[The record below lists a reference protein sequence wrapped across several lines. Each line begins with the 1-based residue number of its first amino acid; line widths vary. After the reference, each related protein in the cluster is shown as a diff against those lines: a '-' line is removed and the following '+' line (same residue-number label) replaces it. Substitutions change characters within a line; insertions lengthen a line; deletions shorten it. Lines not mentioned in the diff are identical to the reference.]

1 MDSRLFL
8 LVLSMLTHSFIHL
21 PGIGTKTEEKLWQAG
36 IHRWSQWQDNPPV
49 KLPNSSLPELSRLLH
64 SSAENL
70 AKGPDFYSRRL
81 PANEQWRLF
90 SHFRDNTAYLD
101 IETTGLG
108 QNSEIT
114 TIALYDGHEVHC
126 YVNGQNLDDF
136 ENDIWKYEILVTY
149 NGKSFDIPFLERWF
163 RMKLT
168 HAHIDLRYILAKLG
182 FKGGL
187 KGCEKQ
193 LGINRG
199 VLDGV
204 NGYFA
209 VLLWQD
215 YINNNN
221 EKALETLLAYNIEDT
236 VNLERLLIEA
246 YNRNVLATPFAK
258 DLLLAL
264 PEAPLIPYQSDFN
277 TVKRIKNKLL

>member
-1 MDSRLFL
+1 
-8 LVLSMLTHSFIHL
+8 MLTHSFIHL
-21 PGIGTKTEEKLWQAG
+21 PGIGVKTENNIWKAG
-36 IHRWSQWQDNPPV
+36 IHNWDAWQDDPPV
-49 KLPNSSLPELSRLLH
+49 KLPNSSHSQISSLLQSSQDELS
-64 SSAENL
+64 N
-70 AKGPDFYSRRL
+70 GPEFFSKRL

-90 SHFRDNTAYLD
+90 SHFRDSTAYLD

-108 QNSEIT
+108 PSAEIT
-114 TIALYDGHEVHC
+114 TIALYDGQDVYC
-126 YVNGQNLDDF
+126 YVNGKNLDDF
-136 ENDIWKYEILVTY
+136 EEDIWKYDVLVTY
-149 NGKSFDIPFLERWF
+149 NGKGFDIPVIERWF
-163 RMKLT
+163 HTKLT

-199 VLDGV
+199 ALDGV
-204 NGYFA
+204 DGYFA

-215 YINNNN
+215 YITNNN

-246 YNRNVLATPFAK
+246 YNRNVSATPFGK
-258 DLLLAL
+258 DLLLPL
-264 PEAPLIPYQSDFN
+264 PKTPSINHQPDLN
-277 TVKRIKNKLL
+277 TVGRIKNRL